1 MQIELGRPGGKQ
13 QKYQNQKISLPT
25 GYPGKRYRCFK
36 GITRFWQQ
44 YLKMGKERVKYL
56 LNPFFHVQGMADA
69 LDIEDSDDEER
80 DDGLLPM

>member
-1 MQIELGRPGGKQ
+1 
-13 QKYQNQKISLPT
+13 
-25 GYPGKRYRCFK
+25 
-36 GITRFWQQ
+36 
-44 YLKMGKERVKYL
+44 MGKERVKYL